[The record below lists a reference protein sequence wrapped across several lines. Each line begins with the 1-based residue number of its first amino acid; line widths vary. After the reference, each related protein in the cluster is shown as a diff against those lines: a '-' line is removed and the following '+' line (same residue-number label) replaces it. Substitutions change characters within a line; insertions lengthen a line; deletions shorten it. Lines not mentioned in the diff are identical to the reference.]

1 MYNKMKN
8 CSTCKVD
15 QPLENFNKDKRRSDG
30 VDYVCKMCKKLYYK
44 QNKEKI
50 LLKHKEYYLN
60 HVDERKEYLEKY
72 YSKEEN
78 KIKRRKRER
87 DRWKNDEQYRI
98 RMVLGWKINQS
109 IQKKYKTLSSIELL
123 GCNLEQVRNHL
134 QTQFKPEMNWENHG
148 DIWEIDH
155 IKPCSSFNLMDVE
168 EQKECFNYKNLQP
181 LFKTTQIAEDL
192 GYKNEIGNRNKSK
205 SYV

>member
-1 MYNKMKN
+1 MKN